1 VETKD
6 ARWAAEFEVEDRSRK
21 TRATRERRQV
31 ELEAREKDEG
41 GSVLDNQEQ
50 GAGKHLPKSC
60 PLSLGIDRQ
69 RLGRPSLGSS
79 NYHLAMA
86 DRLTK
91 LVSKC
96 GG

>member
-1 VETKD
+1 VKTKD
-6 ARWAAEFEVEDRSRK
+6 ARWAAEFEVKDRYK
-21 TRATRERRQV
+21 
-31 ELEAREKDEG
+31 KGEG